1 MRPDSEMGSG
11 GSPPEDIADMGSP
24 PSSSTAD
31 DELQRRGERLDE
43 VEGLTDNK
51 AGG

>member
-1 MRPDSEMGSG
+1 MAQLDQLEVLGKRP
-11 GSPPEDIADMGSP
+11 SPA
-24 PSSSTAD
+24 TAD
-31 DELQRRGERLDE
+31 DELQRRGRQLEE